1 MQPRNL
7 FAMPKEGTDKVG
19 EIDLNSVLVGVEDM
33 NLEQQ
38 NKDVTTW
45 SRSGLDGVHVDACVI
60 EQALA
65 TAMPKP
71 NHIPHDLFD
80 EDENLDDTYIADG
93 FVPPY
98 ITPGEDSDDD
108 FFFVKFAQGR
118 SELVCIYLIFFCRP
132 LVFRNNEL
140 VLIEVYLS
148 LNITI

>member
-65 TAMPKP
+65 TAMPEP

-108 FFFVKFAQGR
+108 FFVKFAQGR